1 MVKYSRE
8 PVNAAKGM
16 ILALNICFIR
26 FLLACKAAGANIR
39 VHFKNTFEVC
49 AAIRGTR
56 VRDAIKYLHAVIEK
70 KRCVPFRRF
79 NGGVGRTAQAKEF
92 KHTQGRWPVKSAKVV
107 IGLLE
112 NLVANAESKSLDVEK
127 LVLTHVQCNEAQ
139 RGRRRT
145 YRAHGRINAYMN
157 TPCHV
162 EMFAEEKEENIA
174 RPKATK
180 TVKFTKA
187 SLSKKKLV
195 AQN

>member
-8 PVNAAKGM
+8 PVIATKCMFFDPHTRM
-16 ILALNICFIR
+16 ILFP
-26 FLLACKAAGANIR
+26 LACKASGANIR

-49 AAIRGTR
+49 AAIRGNR

-70 KRCVPFRRF
+70 QRCIPFRRF

-112 NLVANAESKSLDVEK
+112 NLVANAESKSLDVDK

-162 EMFAEEKEENIA
+162 EMFAEEKEEHVA

>member
-1 MVKYSRE
+1 MSPLTQQEVCSR
-8 PVNAAKGM
+8 
-16 ILALNICFIR
+16 LACIPNLLQF
-26 FLLACKAAGANIR
+26 LACKAAGANIR

-49 AAIRGTR
+49 AAIRGNK
-56 VRDAIKYLHAVIEK
+56 VRDAIKYLHAVLEK

-79 NGGVGRTAQAKEF
+79 NGKVGRTAQAKEF

-127 LVLTHVQCNEAQ
+127 LILTHVQCNEAQ
-139 RGRRRT
+139 CGRRRT

-162 EMFAEEKEENIA
+162 ELFAEEQEENIE
-174 RPKATK
+174 RPKASGK
-180 TVKFTKA
+180 KPIKFTKA
-187 SLSKKKLV
+187 QLSKKKLV

>member
-1 MVKYSRE
+1 M
-8 PVNAAKGM
+8 
-16 ILALNICFIR
+16 
-26 FLLACKAAGANIR
+26 
-39 VHFKNTFEVC
+39 
-49 AAIRGTR
+49 
-56 VRDAIKYLHAVIEK
+56 
-70 KRCVPFRRF
+70 PF
-79 NGGVGRTAQAKEF
+79 RTAQAKEF

-162 EMFAEEKEENIA
+162 EIFAEEKEENIE
-174 RPKATK
+174 RPQGKA
-180 TVKFTKA
+180 VKFTKA
-187 SLSKKKLV
+187 QLAKKKLV

>member
-1 MVKYSRE
+1 M
-8 PVNAAKGM
+8 
-16 ILALNICFIR
+16 
-26 FLLACKAAGANIR
+26 
-39 VHFKNTFEVC
+39 C

-92 KHTQGRWPVKSAKVV
+92 KHTQGRWPEKSAKVV

-112 NLVANAESKSLDVEK
+112 NLVANAESMSLDVEK
-127 LVLTHVQCNEAQ
+127 LILTHVQCNKAQ

-162 EMFAEEKEENIA
+162 EIFAEEKEADIE
-174 RPKATK
+174 RPKVSGK
-180 TVKFTKA
+180 KPVKFTKA
-187 SLSKKKLV
+187 QLSKKRLV